1 MTWRARLLTAVA
13 LSALVLWMNVSWRPG
28 PGLLP
33 PLGQRLA
40 VAMFLSSVFS
50 LVHPGT
56 LTLNALVSDV
66 RRRPR
71 FWLVAGTVFVAYLGS
86 AYLPDVFRRWRL
98 PSRQAVGPASVQAN
112 A

>member
-1 MTWRARLLTAVA
+1 MTAVA
-13 LSALVLWMNVSWRPG
+13 LSALVLWMNLSWRPG

-40 VAMFLSSVFS
+40 VATFLSFVFS
-50 LVHPGT
+50 LVHPGP
-56 LTLNALVSDV
+56 LTRHALMSDV

-71 FWLVAGTVFVAYLGS
+71 FWLVAGTVFVAYIGS

-98 PSRQAVGPASVQAN
+98 PSRQAAGPAGVQPN
-112 A
+112 S

>member
-1 MTWRARLLTAVA
+1 
-13 LSALVLWMNVSWRPG
+13 
-28 PGLLP
+28 
-33 PLGQRLA
+33 
-40 VAMFLSSVFS
+40 
-50 LVHPGT
+50 
-56 LTLNALVSDV
+56 VSDV

-98 PSRQAVGPASVQAN
+98 PARQAVGPASVQAN